1 VWEKRWRE
9 LWRWELYLGLVLQA
23 VLILSWVWVVY
34 AGPDGPAHLK
44 VFFWNNLVGRFAH
57 VDAPAELQYAAAHRN
72 TPGKYLLE
80 LPAYLFPWTLL
91 VLAAVRGAF
100 RRRREPADRQNLVR
114 FSAAVFVPTL
124 CVLSIAATARNIYLA
139 PALPGAA
146 LLLGWWAADLE
157 TAHDRWDLR
166 AVRATSLLLLLA
178 VAAFTAAILVLGRDS
193 WGGLPAR
200 AAYAALSLSGLI
212 IAAAGSISSWRAA
225 GQGRLVRALY
235 ALLLAYCALLAGPAS
250 QIYRSVD
257 TWQDLASI
265 GRAVRH
271 DAVGRPMILFA
282 PDETTRAFVDL
293 YTATAVD
300 LIPGPITP
308 MSAGLLRL
316 HLAGDP
322 RSVVLTQLPGRN
334 ESRTVREIKDWLGLK
349 PPTTPRLDPDPAPDW
364 ASDVR
369 LRIAHRYAL
378 PNGRRYALLEADSA
392 AASR

>member
-1 VWEKRWRE
+1 
-9 LWRWELYLGLVLQA
+9 
-23 VLILSWVWVVY
+23 
-34 AGPDGPAHLK
+34 
-44 VFFWNNLVGRFAH
+44 
-57 VDAPAELQYAAAHRN
+57 
-72 TPGKYLLE
+72 
-80 LPAYLFPWTLL
+80 
-91 VLAAVRGAF
+91 
-100 RRRREPADRQNLVR
+100 
-114 FSAAVFVPTL
+114 
-124 CVLSIAATARNIYLA
+124 
-139 PALPGAA
+139 
-146 LLLGWWAADLE
+146 
-157 TAHDRWDLR
+157 
-166 AVRATSLLLLLA
+166 
-178 VAAFTAAILVLGRDS
+178 
-193 WGGLPAR
+193 
-200 AAYAALSLSGLI
+200 
-212 IAAAGSISSWRAA
+212 
-225 GQGRLVRALY
+225 LVRALY

-271 DAVGRPMILFA
+271 DAGGRPMILFA

-322 RSVVLTQLPGRN
+322 RSVVLTQLPGRS

-349 PPTTPRLDPDPAPDW
+349 PRTTPRPDPDPAPDW

-369 LRIAHRYAL
+369 LRIAHLYAL